1 MPPQKPR
8 WMLWLQKSWQNKALW
23 KNTQDPLPTARQGI
37 FLLNHVEEFDILKSR
52 SLWMERNIMFVKIKA
67 DIRHW
72 LRELDKKYFC
82 VMLGFAVMVYFPL
95 ISLKLTN
102 TVDGLWT
109 TAEYMA
115 GAWELSNGRWFWLVT
130 SFLRFSLQLE
140 PINAVVCLVLVSL
153 GVTKLHMT
161 FKTVHEGRTSCLDW
175 LAGLCYLANTVI
187 GCYLSFAHQSVEF
200 GLAFYLSVLAAVCVI
215 RSRSIAAGIAQ
226 GAFLLALS
234 LGLYQTD
241 LACFCMVLLAWFLV
255 LLFRGE
261 EGIKL
266 RYYIA
271 KCLGSAVCGAALYW
285 GILQIILKISGVA
298 MTNYQGGASTS
309 PLNMLKSLPQSIV
322 KCYAQFWDYFFGD
335 TVRHNVLQSFGVLY
349 ALAFLVVGAALVHR
363 LAVVLRRKDAETA
376 FYAVAAVL
384 VMPLASVIFLLAA
397 SQATFYIP
405 MAGGTALFFPVCFW
419 LLDAVQPASN
429 TETLGKN
436 KAGKVK
442 KAALLLAAAGIL
454 YGSVFMSAIDQQAMY
469 EGRKATKQIADLV
482 AGELVAE
489 GYYDLPEKLPVMLV
503 GRPSASPLF
512 RTHIIYWDAND
523 YAQVG
528 LFEKENAATMRY
540 SWNAVF
546 RDLTPMQ
553 LELCS
558 DEVYD
563 ELIRTEEIKRM
574 PTFPEK
580 GSMQEMDGV
589 YVIKISED
597 YLIDE

>member
-1 MPPQKPR
+1 M
-8 WMLWLQKSWQNKALW
+8 S
-23 KNTQDPLPTARQGI
+23 
-37 FLLNHVEEFDILKSR
+37 VE
-52 SLWMERNIMFVKIKA
+52 IKA

-72 LRELDKKYFC
+72 LRELDKKYFF

-153 GVTKLHMT
+153 GVTQLHMT

-175 LAGLCYLANTVI
+175 LAGLCYISNVVV
-187 GCYLSFAHQSVEF
+187 GCYLSFHFIAPEYGFSF
-200 GLAFYLSVLAAVCVI
+200 FFAMLATEHVIRGKSAVSSIVPAAV
-215 RSRSIAAGIAQ
+215 
-226 GAFLLALS
+226 LLALS
-234 LGLYQTD
+234 LGLYQTN
-241 LACFCMVLLAWFLV
+241 LACFCLVLLAYFLL
-255 LLFRGE
+255 LLFQNGE
-261 EGIKL
+261 KQKIRE
-266 RYYIA
+266 YICKSLA
-271 KCLGSAVCGAALYW
+271 SAASGAVLY
-285 GILQIILKISGVA
+285 LLILKITLWATGTA
-298 MTNYQGGASTS
+298 MADYQGGADISVS
-309 PLNMLKSLPQSIV
+309 EILKNLPFSV
-322 KCYAQFWDYFFGD
+322 EKCYELFYRYFFG
-335 TVRHNVLQSFGVLY
+335 TLVKHNTLQETAVVF
-349 ALAFLVVGAALVHR
+349 ALIFCVVGAALACR
-363 LAVVLRRKDAETA
+363 LVRLIRRKDWENTFYGTA
-376 FYAVAAVL
+376 ALLVLPMMCTVFMVAT
-384 VMPLASVIFLLAA
+384 
-397 SQATFYIP
+397 SQASFYIP
-405 MAGGTALFFPVCFW
+405 MSGGLALFLPVCFW
-419 LLDAVQPASN
+419 LLDSSR
-429 TETLGKN
+429 EGKTACDAFRKCWN
-436 KAGKVK
+436 NAEKALI
-442 KAALLLAAAGIL
+442 LLTAAAVV

-512 RTHIIYWDAND
+512 RTHVIYWDAND

>member
-1 MPPQKPR
+1 M
-8 WMLWLQKSWQNKALW
+8 S
-23 KNTQDPLPTARQGI
+23 
-37 FLLNHVEEFDILKSR
+37 
-52 SLWMERNIMFVKIKA
+52 VKIKA

-140 PINAVVCLVLVSL
+140 PINAVVCLMLVSL
-153 GVTKLHMT
+153 GVTRLHML
-161 FKTVHEGRTSCLDW
+161 FKPAWMRTSCIDW
-175 LAGLCYLANTVI
+175 LAGLCYVSNVVV
-187 GCYLSFAHQSVEF
+187 GCYLSFHFIAPEYGFSF
-200 GLAFYLSVLAAVCVI
+200 FFAMLATEHVIRGKSAVSSIVPAAV
-215 RSRSIAAGIAQ
+215 
-226 GAFLLALS
+226 LLALS
-234 LGLYQTD
+234 LGLYQTN
-241 LACFCMVLLAWFLV
+241 LACFCLVLLAWFLV

-266 RYYIA
+266 RCYIA

-285 GILQIILKISGVA
+285 EILQIILKISGVA
-298 MTNYQGGASTS
+298 MANYQGGASIS

-349 ALAFLVVGAALVHR
+349 ALAFLVVGAALVRR

-376 FYAVAAVL
+376 LYAVAAVL

-419 LLDAVQPASN
+419 LLDAAQPASN
-429 TETLGKN
+429 TETSGKN

-512 RTHIIYWDAND
+512 RTHVIYWDAND

>member
-1 MPPQKPR
+1 M
-8 WMLWLQKSWQNKALW
+8 S
-23 KNTQDPLPTARQGI
+23 
-37 FLLNHVEEFDILKSR
+37 
-52 SLWMERNIMFVKIKA
+52 VKIKA

-72 LRELDKKYFC
+72 LRELDKKYFF

-115 GAWELSNGRWFWLVT
+115 GVWELSNGRWFWLVT

-215 RSRSIAAGIAQ
+215 RSRSIAAGVAQ
-226 GAFLLALS
+226 GALLLALS

-241 LACFCMVLLAWFLV
+241 LACFCMVLLA
-255 LLFRGE
+255 
-261 EGIKL
+261 
-266 RYYIA
+266 
-271 KCLGSAVCGAALYW
+271 
-285 GILQIILKISGVA
+285 
-298 MTNYQGGASTS
+298 
-309 PLNMLKSLPQSIV
+309 
-322 KCYAQFWDYFFGD
+322 
-335 TVRHNVLQSFGVLY
+335 
-349 ALAFLVVGAALVHR
+349 FLVVGAALVRR
-363 LAVVLRRKDAETA
+363 LAAVLRRKDAETA

-384 VMPLASVIFLLAA
+384 VMPLASVIFLLAV

-419 LLDAVQPASN
+419 LLDAAQPASN
-429 TETLGKN
+429 TETSGKN
-436 KAGKVK
+436 KAGKVE

-482 AGELVAE
+482 ASELVAE

-503 GRPSASPLF
+503 GRPSANPLF
-512 RTHIIYWDAND
+512 RTHVIYWDAND

-528 LFEKENAATMRY
+528 LFKKENAATMRY

-597 YLIDE
+597 YQLDEETAE

>member
-1 MPPQKPR
+1 
-8 WMLWLQKSWQNKALW
+8 
-23 KNTQDPLPTARQGI
+23 
-37 FLLNHVEEFDILKSR
+37 
-52 SLWMERNIMFVKIKA
+52 MFVKIKA

-140 PINAVVCLVLVSL
+140 PINAVVCLMLVSL
-153 GVTKLHMT
+153 GVTRLHML
-161 FKTVHEGRTSCLDW
+161 FKPAWMRTSCIDW
-175 LAGLCYLANTVI
+175 LAGLCYVSNVVV
-187 GCYLSFAHQSVEF
+187 GCYLSFHFIAPEYGFSF
-200 GLAFYLSVLAAVCVI
+200 FFAMLATEHVIRGKSAVSSIVPAAV
-215 RSRSIAAGIAQ
+215 
-226 GAFLLALS
+226 LLALS
-234 LGLYQTD
+234 LGLYQTN
-241 LACFCMVLLAWFLV
+241 LACFCLVLLAWFLV

-266 RYYIA
+266 RCYIA

-285 GILQIILKISGVA
+285 EILQIILKISGVA
-298 MTNYQGGASTS
+298 MANYQGGASIS

-349 ALAFLVVGAALVHR
+349 ALAFLVVGAALVRR

-376 FYAVAAVL
+376 LYAVAAVL

-419 LLDAVQPASN
+419 LLDAAQPASN
-429 TETLGKN
+429 TETSGKN

-512 RTHIIYWDAND
+512 RTHVIYWDAND

>member
-1 MPPQKPR
+1 M
-8 WMLWLQKSWQNKALW
+8 S
-23 KNTQDPLPTARQGI
+23 
-37 FLLNHVEEFDILKSR
+37 
-52 SLWMERNIMFVKIKA
+52 VKIKA

-140 PINAVVCLVLVSL
+140 PINAVVCLMLVSL
-153 GVTKLHMT
+153 GVTRLHML
-161 FKTVHEGRTSCLDW
+161 FKPAWMRTSCIDW
-175 LAGLCYLANTVI
+175 LAGLCYVSNVVV
-187 GCYLSFAHQSVEF
+187 GCYLSFHFIAPEYGFSF
-200 GLAFYLSVLAAVCVI
+200 FFAMLATEHVIRGKSAVSSIVPAAV
-215 RSRSIAAGIAQ
+215 
-226 GAFLLALS
+226 LLALS
-234 LGLYQTD
+234 LGLYQTN
-241 LACFCMVLLAWFLV
+241 LACFCLVLLAWFLV

-266 RYYIA
+266 RCYIA

-285 GILQIILKISGVA
+285 EILQIILKISGVA
-298 MTNYQGGASTS
+298 MANYQGGASIS

-349 ALAFLVVGAALVHR
+349 ALAFLVVGAALVRR
-363 LAVVLRRKDAETA
+363 LAVVLRRKNAETA

-419 LLDAVQPASN
+419 LLDSARPASN
-429 TETLGKN
+429 TETSGKN
-436 KAGKVK
+436 KAGKVE

-482 AGELVAE
+482 ASELVAE

-503 GRPSASPLF
+503 GRPSANPLF
-512 RTHIIYWDAND
+512 RTHVIYWDAND

-528 LFEKENAATMRY
+528 LFKKENAATMRY

>member
-1 MPPQKPR
+1 M
-8 WMLWLQKSWQNKALW
+8 S
-23 KNTQDPLPTARQGI
+23 
-37 FLLNHVEEFDILKSR
+37 VE
-52 SLWMERNIMFVKIKA
+52 IKA

-72 LRELDKKYFC
+72 LRELDKKYFF

-161 FKTVHEGRTSCLDW
+161 FKTVHEGRTACLDW

-349 ALAFLVVGAALVHR
+349 ALAFLVVGAALVRR

-405 MAGGTALFFPVCFW
+405 MAGGLALFLPVCFW
-419 LLDAVQPASN
+419 LLDSSR
-429 TETLGKN
+429 EGKTACDAFRKCWN
-436 KAGKVK
+436 KAE
-442 KAALLLAAAGIL
+442 KALILLTAAAVV

-469 EGRKATKQIADLV
+469 EGRQATKELSDLIAQTLV
-482 AGELVAE
+482 NE
-489 GYYDLPEKLPVMLV
+489 GYYDNEIPVMLV
-503 GRPSASPLF
+503 GNASNSPLF
-512 RTHIIYWDAND
+512 RTHELYHTANP
-523 YAQVG
+523 YARVG
-528 LFEKENAATMRY
+528 LFMAETAGTIRFSWDAA
-540 SWNAVF
+540 F
-546 RDLTPMQ
+546 RDYTPIWLNLCDDKTYQ
-553 LELCS
+553 KLLE
-558 DEVYD
+558 
-563 ELIRTEEIKRM
+563 TEEIAEM
-574 PTFPEK
+574 PTFPQE
-580 GSMQEMDGV
+580 GSIRKMDGV
-589 YVIKISED
+589 LVIKVSEEYHLD
-597 YLIDE
+597 ADWKNKMMSGEYD

>member
-1 MPPQKPR
+1 M
-8 WMLWLQKSWQNKALW
+8 S
-23 KNTQDPLPTARQGI
+23 
-37 FLLNHVEEFDILKSR
+37 
-52 SLWMERNIMFVKIKA
+52 VKIKA

-72 LRELDKKYFC
+72 LRELDKKYFF

-115 GAWELSNGRWFWLVT
+115 GVWELSNGRWFWLVT

-215 RSRSIAAGIAQ
+215 RSRSIAAGVAQ
-226 GAFLLALS
+226 GALLLALS

-298 MTNYQGGASTS
+298 MANYQGGASTS

-349 ALAFLVVGAALVHR
+349 ALAFLVVGAALVRR
-363 LAVVLRRKDAETA
+363 LAAVLRRKDAETA

-384 VMPLASVIFLLAA
+384 VMPLASVIFLLAV

-419 LLDAVQPASN
+419 LLDAASLHL
-429 TETLGKN
+429 TQKLQAKTK
-436 KAGKVK
+436 
-442 KAALLLAAAGIL
+442 LA
-454 YGSVFMSAIDQQAMY
+454 
-469 EGRKATKQIADLV
+469 R
-482 AGELVAE
+482 
-489 GYYDLPEKLPVMLV
+489 
-503 GRPSASPLF
+503 
-512 RTHIIYWDAND
+512 
-523 YAQVG
+523 
-528 LFEKENAATMRY
+528 
-540 SWNAVF
+540 
-546 RDLTPMQ
+546 
-553 LELCS
+553 
-558 DEVYD
+558 
-563 ELIRTEEIKRM
+563 
-574 PTFPEK
+574 
-580 GSMQEMDGV
+580 
-589 YVIKISED
+589 
-597 YLIDE
+597 

>member
-1 MPPQKPR
+1 M
-8 WMLWLQKSWQNKALW
+8 S
-23 KNTQDPLPTARQGI
+23 
-37 FLLNHVEEFDILKSR
+37 
-52 SLWMERNIMFVKIKA
+52 VKIKA

-72 LRELDKKYFC
+72 LRELDKKYFF

-161 FKTVHEGRTSCLDW
+161 FKTVHERRTSCLDW

-215 RSRSIAAGIAQ
+215 RSRSIAAGVAQ

-271 KCLGSAVCGAALYW
+271 KCLGSAVCGAALY
-285 GILQIILKISGVA
+285 LLILKITLWATGTA
-298 MTNYQGGASTS
+298 MADYQGGADISVS
-309 PLNMLKSLPQSIV
+309 GILKNLPSSV
-322 KCYAQFWDYFFGD
+322 EKCYELFYRYFFG
-335 TVRHNVLQSFGVLY
+335 TLVKHNMLQETAVVF
-349 ALAFLVVGAALVHR
+349 ALIFCVVGAALACR
-363 LAVVLRRKDAETA
+363 LVRLIRRKDWENTFYGTA
-376 FYAVAAVL
+376 ALLVLPMMCTVFMVAT
-384 VMPLASVIFLLAA
+384 
-397 SQATFYIP
+397 SQASFYIP
-405 MAGGTALFFPVCFW
+405 MSGGLALFLPVCFW
-419 LLDAVQPASN
+419 LLDSSQEG
-429 TETLGKN
+429 ETACDAFRKCWN
-436 KAGKVK
+436 KAE
-442 KAALLLAAAGIL
+442 KALILLTAAAVV

-482 AGELVAE
+482 ASELVAE

-503 GRPSASPLF
+503 GRPSANPLF
-512 RTHIIYWDAND
+512 RTHVIYWDAND

-528 LFEKENAATMRY
+528 LFKKENAATMRY

-580 GSMQEMDGV
+580 GSIQEMDGV

>member
-1 MPPQKPR
+1 M
-8 WMLWLQKSWQNKALW
+8 S
-23 KNTQDPLPTARQGI
+23 
-37 FLLNHVEEFDILKSR
+37 
-52 SLWMERNIMFVKIKA
+52 VKIKA

-72 LRELDKKYFC
+72 LRELDKKYFF
-82 VMLGFAVMVYFPL
+82 VILGFAVMVYFPL

-153 GVTKLHMT
+153 GVTQLHMT

-175 LAGLCYLANTVI
+175 LAGLCYVSNVVV
-187 GCYLSFAHQSVEF
+187 GCYLSFHFIAPEYGFSF
-200 GLAFYLSVLAAVCVI
+200 FFAMLATEHVIRGKSAVSSIVPAAV
-215 RSRSIAAGIAQ
+215 
-226 GAFLLALS
+226 LLALS
-234 LGLYQTD
+234 LGLYQTN
-241 LACFCMVLLAWFLV
+241 LACFCLVLLAWFLV

-266 RYYIA
+266 RCYIA

-298 MTNYQGGASTS
+298 MANYQGGASIS

-349 ALAFLVVGAALVHR
+349 ALAFLVVGAALVRR

-512 RTHIIYWDAND
+512 RTHVIYWDAND

>member
-1 MPPQKPR
+1 M
-8 WMLWLQKSWQNKALW
+8 S
-23 KNTQDPLPTARQGI
+23 
-37 FLLNHVEEFDILKSR
+37 
-52 SLWMERNIMFVKIKA
+52 VKIKA
-67 DIRHW
+67 DIKQW
-72 LRELDKKYFC
+72 LRELDKKYFF
-82 VMLGFAVMVYFPL
+82 VMLGFAAVVYFPL

-153 GVTKLHMT
+153 GVTKLHMI
-161 FKTVHEGRTSCLDW
+161 FRTVREGGTSCFDW

-187 GCYLSFAHQSVEF
+187 GCYLSFQFISPEYGFSFLFA
-200 GLAFYLSVLAAVCVI
+200 VLAAECVI
-215 RSRSIAAGIAQ
+215 REDSNARSIILAAL
-226 GAFLLALS
+226 FLSLS
-234 LGLYQTD
+234 LGLYQTN
-241 LACFCMVLLAWFLV
+241 LACFCLVLLAYFV
-255 LLFRGE
+255 LLLFQGE
-261 EGIKL
+261 KKVKL

-285 GILQIILKISGVA
+285 VILQIILKISGVA
-298 MTNYQGGASTS
+298 MTDYQGGTSIS
-309 PLNMLKSLPQSIV
+309 PLNMLKNLPQSIV

-349 ALAFLVVGAALVHR
+349 ALVFLVVGAALVRR
-363 LAVVLRRKDAETA
+363 LAVVLCRKDAETT

-419 LLDAVQPASN
+419 LLDAAQPASN
-429 TETLGKN
+429 TETSGKN
-436 KAGKVK
+436 RANKVE
-442 KAALLLAAAGIL
+442 KAASLLAAAGIL

-512 RTHIIYWDAND
+512 RTHVIYWDANE

-528 LFEKENAATMRY
+528 LFKKGNAATMRY

-563 ELIRTEEIKRM
+563 ELIRTEEIKQM

-580 GSMQEMDGV
+580 GSMQEMNGV

-597 YLIDE
+597 YQLDE

>member
-1 MPPQKPR
+1 M
-8 WMLWLQKSWQNKALW
+8 S
-23 KNTQDPLPTARQGI
+23 
-37 FLLNHVEEFDILKSR
+37 
-52 SLWMERNIMFVKIKA
+52 VKIKA

-72 LRELDKKYFC
+72 LRELDKKYFF

-115 GAWELSNGRWFWLVT
+115 GVWELSNGRWFWLVT

-161 FKTVHEGRTSCLDW
+161 FKTVHEGRTSCFDW

-215 RSRSIAAGIAQ
+215 RNGSTAKGIAY
-226 GAFLLALS
+226 GAFFLALS
-234 LGLYQTD
+234 LGLYQVE
-241 LACFCMVLLAWFLV
+241 LACFCLVLLAYFVL

-261 EGIKL
+261 EKAKL
-266 RYYIA
+266 RCFIA
-271 KCLGSAVCGAALYW
+271 KSLGSAVCGAALYW
-285 GILQIILKISGVA
+285 LVLQVILKLSGVA
-298 MTNYQGGASTS
+298 MAEYQGGASIS
-309 PLNMLKSLPQSIV
+309 PLNMVKNLPQSIA
-322 KCYAQFWDYFFGD
+322 KCYGQFWDYFFGD
-335 TVRHNVLQSFGVLY
+335 TVRHNTLQNTKVLY
-349 ALAFLVVGAALVHR
+349 VLAFVFVGAALLRR
-363 LAVVLRRKDAETA
+363 LAVILRRKDAETA
-376 FYAVAAVL
+376 FYAVAALL

-397 SQATFYIP
+397 SEATFYIP

-419 LLDAVQPASN
+419 LLNAAPVQPSGRV
-429 TETLGKN
+429 EKLEKN
-436 KAGKVK
+436 AVLLT
-442 KAALLLAAAGIL
+442 AAVIL
-454 YGSVFMSAIDQQAMY
+454 YGGVFMSAIDQQAMY
-469 EGRKATKQIADLV
+469 EGRRATKQIADLV
-482 AGELVAE
+482 ANELVAE
-489 GYYDLPEKLPVMLV
+489 GYYDAPEKLPVMLV

-512 RTHIIYWDAND
+512 RTHVIYWDAND

-528 LFEKENAATMRY
+528 LFKKENAATMRY

>member
-1 MPPQKPR
+1 
-8 WMLWLQKSWQNKALW
+8 
-23 KNTQDPLPTARQGI
+23 
-37 FLLNHVEEFDILKSR
+37 
-52 SLWMERNIMFVKIKA
+52 MFAKIKA

-115 GAWELSNGRWFWLVT
+115 GVWELSNGRWFWLVT

-175 LAGLCYLANTVI
+175 LAGLCYVSNVVV
-187 GCYLSFAHQSVEF
+187 GCYLSFHFIAPEYGFSF
-200 GLAFYLSVLAAVCVI
+200 FFAMLATEHVIRGKSAVSSIVPAAV
-215 RSRSIAAGIAQ
+215 
-226 GAFLLALS
+226 LLALS
-234 LGLYQTD
+234 LGLYQTN
-241 LACFCMVLLAWFLV
+241 LACFCLVLLAYFLL
-255 LLFRGE
+255 LLFRNGE
-261 EGIKL
+261 KQKIREHICKSL
-266 RYYIA
+266 A
-271 KCLGSAVCGAALYW
+271 SAVCGAALYW

-298 MTNYQGGASTS
+298 MANYQGGASIS

-335 TVRHNVLQSFGVLY
+335 TVRHTVLQSFGVLY
-349 ALAFLVVGAALVHR
+349 ALAFLVVGAALVRR

-419 LLDAVQPASN
+419 LLDSAQPASN
-429 TETLGKN
+429 TETSGKN

-512 RTHIIYWDAND
+512 RTHVIYWDAND

-528 LFEKENAATMRY
+528 LFKKENAATMRY

-597 YLIDE
+597 YQLDEETAE

>member
-1 MPPQKPR
+1 M
-8 WMLWLQKSWQNKALW
+8 S
-23 KNTQDPLPTARQGI
+23 
-37 FLLNHVEEFDILKSR
+37 VE
-52 SLWMERNIMFVKIKA
+52 IKA

-72 LRELDKKYFC
+72 LRELDKKYFF

-161 FKTVHEGRTSCLDW
+161 FKTVHEGRTACLDW

-271 KCLGSAVCGAALYW
+271 KCLGRAVCGAVLGNIA
-285 GILQIILKISGVA
+285 
-298 MTNYQGGASTS
+298 
-309 PLNMLKSLPQSIV
+309 
-322 KCYAQFWDYFFGD
+322 DYSEDFRCCND
-335 TVRHNVLQSFGVLY
+335 ELSRRSFY
-349 ALAFLVVGAALVHR
+349 
-363 LAVVLRRKDAETA
+363 
-376 FYAVAAVL
+376 
-384 VMPLASVIFLLAA
+384 LAA
-397 SQATFYIP
+397 EYAEK
-405 MAGGTALFFPVCFW
+405 
-419 LLDAVQPASN
+419 PAA
-429 TETLGKN
+429 EYCKMLCPILG
-436 KAGKVK
+436 
-442 KAALLLAAAGIL
+442 LLL
-454 YGSVFMSAIDQQAMY
+454 
-469 EGRKATKQIADLV
+469 
-482 AGELVAE
+482 
-489 GYYDLPEKLPVMLV
+489 
-503 GRPSASPLF
+503 
-512 RTHIIYWDAND
+512 W
-523 YAQVG
+523 
-528 LFEKENAATMRY
+528 
-540 SWNAVF
+540 
-546 RDLTPMQ
+546 
-553 LELCS
+553 
-558 DEVYD
+558 
-563 ELIRTEEIKRM
+563 
-574 PTFPEK
+574 
-580 GSMQEMDGV
+580 
-589 YVIKISED
+589 
-597 YLIDE
+597 

>member
-1 MPPQKPR
+1 M
-8 WMLWLQKSWQNKALW
+8 
-23 KNTQDPLPTARQGI
+23 
-37 FLLNHVEEFDILKSR
+37 
-52 SLWMERNIMFVKIKA
+52 
-67 DIRHW
+67 
-72 LRELDKKYFC
+72 
-82 VMLGFAVMVYFPL
+82 
-95 ISLKLTN
+95 
-102 TVDGLWT
+102 
-109 TAEYMA
+109 
-115 GAWELSNGRWFWLVT
+115 
-130 SFLRFSLQLE
+130 
-140 PINAVVCLVLVSL
+140 
-153 GVTKLHMT
+153 
-161 FKTVHEGRTSCLDW
+161 
-175 LAGLCYLANTVI
+175 I

-215 RSRSIAAGIAQ
+215 RSRSIAAGVAQ

-266 RYYIA
+266 RCYIA

-298 MTNYQGGASTS
+298 MTNYQGGADISVS
-309 PLNMLKSLPQSIV
+309 GILKNLPSSV
-322 KCYAQFWDYFFGD
+322 AKCYELFYRYFFG
-335 TVRHNVLQSFGVLY
+335 TLVKHNMLQETAVVFVLIFC
-349 ALAFLVVGAALVHR
+349 VVGAALACR
-363 LAVVLRRKDAETA
+363 LVRLIRRKDWENTFYGTA
-376 FYAVAAVL
+376 ALLVLPMMCTVFMVAT
-384 VMPLASVIFLLAA
+384 
-397 SQATFYIP
+397 SQASFYIP
-405 MAGGTALFFPVCFW
+405 MSGGLALFLPVCFW
-419 LLDAVQPASN
+419 LLDSSREG
-429 TETLGKN
+429 ETACDAFRKCWN
-436 KAGKVK
+436 KAE
-442 KAALLLAAAGIL
+442 KALILLTAAAVV
-454 YGSVFMSAIDQQAMY
+454 YGSVFMSAVDQQAMY

-512 RTHIIYWDAND
+512 RTHVIYWDAND

>member
-1 MPPQKPR
+1 M
-8 WMLWLQKSWQNKALW
+8 S
-23 KNTQDPLPTARQGI
+23 
-37 FLLNHVEEFDILKSR
+37 
-52 SLWMERNIMFVKIKA
+52 VKIKA

-72 LRELDKKYFC
+72 LRELDKKYFF

-115 GAWELSNGRWFWLVT
+115 GVWELSNGRWFWLVT

-153 GVTKLHMT
+153 GVTKLHMN
-161 FKTVHEGRTSCLDW
+161 FKTVHGGTSYLDW

-215 RSRSIAAGIAQ
+215 RNGSTAKGIAY
-226 GAFLLALS
+226 GAFFLALS
-234 LGLYQTD
+234 LGLYQVE
-241 LACFCMVLLAWFLV
+241 LACFCLVLLAYFVL

-261 EGIKL
+261 EKAKL
-266 RYYIA
+266 RCFIA
-271 KCLGSAVCGAALYW
+271 KSLGSAVCGAALYW
-285 GILQIILKISGVA
+285 LVLQVILKLSGVA
-298 MTNYQGGASTS
+298 MAEYQGGASIS
-309 PLNMLKSLPQSIV
+309 PLNMVKNLPQSIA
-322 KCYAQFWDYFFGD
+322 KCYGQFWDYFFGD
-335 TVRHNVLQSFGVLY
+335 TVRHNTLQNTKVLY
-349 ALAFLVVGAALVHR
+349 VLAFVFVGAALLRR
-363 LAVVLRRKDAETA
+363 LAVILRRKDAETA
-376 FYAVAAVL
+376 FYAVAALL

-397 SQATFYIP
+397 SEATFYIP

-419 LLDAVQPASN
+419 LLNAAPVQPSGRV
-429 TETLGKN
+429 EKLEKN
-436 KAGKVK
+436 AVLLT
-442 KAALLLAAAGIL
+442 AAVIL
-454 YGSVFMSAIDQQAMY
+454 YGGVFMSAIDQQAMY

-482 AGELVAE
+482 ASELVAE

-503 GRPSASPLF
+503 GRPSANPLF
-512 RTHIIYWDAND
+512 RTHVIYWDAND

-528 LFEKENAATMRY
+528 LFKKENAATMRY

-597 YLIDE
+597 YQLDEETAE

>member
-1 MPPQKPR
+1 M
-8 WMLWLQKSWQNKALW
+8 S
-23 KNTQDPLPTARQGI
+23 
-37 FLLNHVEEFDILKSR
+37 VE
-52 SLWMERNIMFVKIKA
+52 IKA

-72 LRELDKKYFC
+72 LRELDKKYFF

-349 ALAFLVVGAALVHR
+349 ALAFLVVGAALACR
-363 LAVVLRRKDAETA
+363 LVRLIRRKDWENTFYGTA
-376 FYAVAAVL
+376 ALLVLPMMCTVFMVAT
-384 VMPLASVIFLLAA
+384 
-397 SQATFYIP
+397 SQALFYIP
-405 MAGGTALFFPVCFW
+405 MSGGLALFLPVCFW
-419 LLDAVQPASN
+419 LLDSSR
-429 TETLGKN
+429 EGKTACDAFRKCWN
-436 KAGKVK
+436 KAE
-442 KAALLLAAAGIL
+442 KALILLTAAAVV

>member
-1 MPPQKPR
+1 M
-8 WMLWLQKSWQNKALW
+8 S
-23 KNTQDPLPTARQGI
+23 
-37 FLLNHVEEFDILKSR
+37 VE
-52 SLWMERNIMFVKIKA
+52 IKA

-82 VMLGFAVMVYFPL
+82 VMLGFAVVVYFPL

-153 GVTKLHMT
+153 GVTRLHML
-161 FKTVHEGRTSCLDW
+161 FKPAWMRTSCIDW
-175 LAGLCYLANTVI
+175 LAGLCYVSNVVV
-187 GCYLSFAHQSVEF
+187 GCYLSLHFIAPEYGFSFFFAM
-200 GLAFYLSVLAAVCVI
+200 LATEHVIRGKSAVSSIVPAAV
-215 RSRSIAAGIAQ
+215 
-226 GAFLLALS
+226 LLALS
-234 LGLYQTD
+234 LGLYQTN
-241 LACFCMVLLAWFLV
+241 LACFCLVLLAYFLL
-255 LLFRGE
+255 LLFQNGE
-261 EGIKL
+261 KQKIRE
-266 RYYIA
+266 YICKSLA
-271 KCLGSAVCGAALYW
+271 SAASGAVLYW

-349 ALAFLVVGAALVHR
+349 ALAFLVVGAALVRR

-405 MAGGTALFFPVCFW
+405 MAGGTALLFPVCFW
-419 LLDAVQPASN
+419 LLDSAQPASN
-429 TETLGKN
+429 TETSGKN
-436 KAGKVK
+436 KAGKVE

-512 RTHIIYWDAND
+512 RTHVIYWDAND

>member
-1 MPPQKPR
+1 MAVRIKTDIR
-8 WMLWLQKSWQNKALW
+8 RWLQ
-23 KNTQDPLPTARQGI
+23 
-37 FLLNHVEEFDILKSR
+37 
-52 SLWMERNIMFVKIKA
+52 
-67 DIRHW
+67 
-72 LRELDKKYFC
+72 ELDKKYFL
-82 VMLGFAVMVYFPL
+82 VMLGFSAFVFFPL
-95 ISLKLTN
+95 IALRLTN

-109 TAEYMA
+109 TTEYMA
-115 GAWELSNGRWFWLVT
+115 GTWELSNGRWFWLVT

-161 FKTVHEGRTSCLDW
+161 FKTVREGGGGTTCLDW

-215 RSRSIAAGIAQ
+215 RSRSVAAGVAQ

-234 LGLYQTD
+234 LGLYQAD

-261 EGIKL
+261 ERIKL
-266 RYYIA
+266 RCYIA

-285 GILQIILKISGVA
+285 LVLQVILKLSGVA
-298 MTNYQGGASTS
+298 MAEYQGGASIS
-309 PLNMLKSLPQSIV
+309 PLNMVKNLPQSIA
-322 KCYAQFWDYFFGD
+322 KCYGQFWDYFFGD
-335 TVRHNVLQSFGVLY
+335 TVRHNTLQNTKVLY
-349 ALAFLVVGAALVHR
+349 VLAFVFVGAALLRR
-363 LAVVLRRKDAETA
+363 LAVILRRKDAETA
-376 FYAVAAVL
+376 FYAVAALL

-397 SQATFYIP
+397 SEATFYIP

-419 LLDAVQPASN
+419 LLNAAPVQPSGRV
-429 TETLGKN
+429 EKLEKN
-436 KAGKVK
+436 AVLLT
-442 KAALLLAAAGIL
+442 AAVIL
-454 YGSVFMSAIDQQAMY
+454 YGGVFMSVIDQQAMY
-469 EGRKATKQIADLV
+469 EGRRATKQIADLV
-482 AGELVAE
+482 ANELVAE
-489 GYYDLPEKLPVMLV
+489 GYYDAPEKLPVMLV

-512 RTHIIYWDAND
+512 RTHVVYWDAND

-528 LFEKENAATMRY
+528 LFKKESAATMRY

-546 RDLTPMQ
+546 LDLTPVQ

-558 DEVYD
+558 DDMYD
-563 ELIRTEEIKRM
+563 GLIRTEEIRQM
-574 PTFPEK
+574 PVFPEN
-580 GSMQEMDGV
+580 GSMQVMNGV

-597 YLIDE
+597 YQLDG

>member
-1 MPPQKPR
+1 M
-8 WMLWLQKSWQNKALW
+8 S
-23 KNTQDPLPTARQGI
+23 
-37 FLLNHVEEFDILKSR
+37 
-52 SLWMERNIMFVKIKA
+52 VKIKA

-72 LRELDKKYFC
+72 LRELDKKYFF

-215 RSRSIAAGIAQ
+215 RNGSTAKGIAY
-226 GAFLLALS
+226 GAFFLALS
-234 LGLYQTD
+234 LGLYQVE
-241 LACFCMVLLAWFLV
+241 LACFCLVLLAYFVL

-261 EGIKL
+261 EKAKL
-266 RYYIA
+266 RCFIA
-271 KCLGSAVCGAALYW
+271 KSLGSAVCGAALYW
-285 GILQIILKISGVA
+285 LVLQVILKLSGVA
-298 MTNYQGGASTS
+298 MAEYQGGASIS
-309 PLNMLKSLPQSIV
+309 PLNMVKNLPQSIA
-322 KCYAQFWDYFFGD
+322 KCYGQFWDYFFGD
-335 TVRHNVLQSFGVLY
+335 TVRHNTLQNTKVLY
-349 ALAFLVVGAALVHR
+349 VLAFVFVGAALLRR
-363 LAVVLRRKDAETA
+363 LAVILRRKDAETA
-376 FYAVAAVL
+376 FYAVAALL

-397 SQATFYIP
+397 SEATFYIP

-419 LLDAVQPASN
+419 LLNAAPVQPSGRV
-429 TETLGKN
+429 EKLEKN
-436 KAGKVK
+436 AVLLT
-442 KAALLLAAAGIL
+442 AAVIL
-454 YGSVFMSAIDQQAMY
+454 YGGVFMSAIDQQAMY
-469 EGRKATKQIADLV
+469 EGRRATKQIADLV
-482 AGELVAE
+482 ANELVAE
-489 GYYDLPEKLPVMLV
+489 GYYDAPEKLPVMLV

-512 RTHIIYWDAND
+512 RTHVIYWDAND

-528 LFEKENAATMRY
+528 LFKKENAATMRY

-597 YLIDE
+597 YQLDEETAE

>member
-1 MPPQKPR
+1 
-8 WMLWLQKSWQNKALW
+8 MLKTIKQNILQWWN
-23 KNTQDPLPTARQGI
+23 
-37 FLLNHVEEFDILKSR
+37 
-52 SLWMERNIMFVKIKA
+52 
-67 DIRHW
+67 
-72 LRELDKKYFC
+72 ELDKKYFLG
-82 VMLGFAVMVYFPL
+82 MLLFSSFVFFPL
-95 ISLKLTN
+95 VSQRLTN
-102 TVDGLWT
+102 AYDGMWT
-109 TAEYMA
+109 TAEYWA
-115 GAWELSNGRWFWLVT
+115 GGWEFSNGRWLWPVF

-140 PINAVVCLVLVSL
+140 PINAVVCLMLVSL
-153 GVTKLHMT
+153 GVTRLHML
-161 FKTVHEGRTSCLDW
+161 FKPAWMRTSCIDW

-215 RSRSIAAGIAQ
+215 RSRSIAAGVAQ

-266 RYYIA
+266 RCYIA

-298 MTNYQGGASTS
+298 MTNYQGGADISVS
-309 PLNMLKSLPQSIV
+309 GILKNLPSSV
-322 KCYAQFWDYFFGD
+322 AKCYELFYRYFFG
-335 TVRHNVLQSFGVLY
+335 TLVKHNMLQETAVVF
-349 ALAFLVVGAALVHR
+349 ALIFCVVGAALACR
-363 LAVVLRRKDAETA
+363 LVRLIRRKDWENIFYGTA
-376 FYAVAAVL
+376 ALLVLPMMCTVFMVAT
-384 VMPLASVIFLLAA
+384 
-397 SQATFYIP
+397 SQASFYIP
-405 MAGGTALFFPVCFW
+405 MSGGLALFLPVCFW
-419 LLDAVQPASN
+419 LLDSSREG
-429 TETLGKN
+429 ETACDAFRKCWN
-436 KAGKVK
+436 KAE
-442 KAALLLAAAGIL
+442 KALILLTAAAVV
-454 YGSVFMSAIDQQAMY
+454 YGSVFMSAVDQQAMY

>member
-1 MPPQKPR
+1 M
-8 WMLWLQKSWQNKALW
+8 S
-23 KNTQDPLPTARQGI
+23 
-37 FLLNHVEEFDILKSR
+37 
-52 SLWMERNIMFVKIKA
+52 VKIKA

-72 LRELDKKYFC
+72 LRELDKKYFF

-153 GVTKLHMT
+153 GVTRLHML
-161 FKTVHEGRTSCLDW
+161 FKPAWMRTSCIDW

-215 RSRSIAAGIAQ
+215 RSRSIAAGVAQ

-266 RYYIA
+266 RCYIA

-298 MTNYQGGASTS
+298 MTNYQGGADISVS
-309 PLNMLKSLPQSIV
+309 GILKNLPSSV
-322 KCYAQFWDYFFGD
+322 AKCYELFYRYFFG
-335 TVRHNVLQSFGVLY
+335 TLVKHNMLQETAVVF
-349 ALAFLVVGAALVHR
+349 ALIFCVVGAALACR
-363 LAVVLRRKDAETA
+363 LVRLIRRKDWENTFYGTA
-376 FYAVAAVL
+376 ALLVLPMMCTVFMVAT
-384 VMPLASVIFLLAA
+384 
-397 SQATFYIP
+397 SQASFYIP
-405 MAGGTALFFPVCFW
+405 MSGGLALFLPVCFW
-419 LLDAVQPASN
+419 LLDSSREG
-429 TETLGKN
+429 ETACDAFRKCWN
-436 KAGKVK
+436 KAE
-442 KAALLLAAAGIL
+442 KALILLTAAAVV
-454 YGSVFMSAIDQQAMY
+454 YGSVFMSAVDQQAMY
-469 EGRKATKQIADLV
+469 EGRQATKELSDLIAQTLV
-482 AGELVAE
+482 NE
-489 GYYDLPEKLPVMLV
+489 GYYDNEIPVMLV
-503 GRPSASPLF
+503 GNASNSPLF
-512 RTHIIYWDAND
+512 RTHELYHTANP
-523 YAQVG
+523 YARVG
-528 LFEKENAATMRY
+528 LFMAETAGTIRFSWDAA
-540 SWNAVF
+540 F
-546 RDLTPMQ
+546 RDYTPIWLNLCDDETYQ
-553 LELCS
+553 KLLE
-558 DEVYD
+558 
-563 ELIRTEEIKRM
+563 TEEIAEM
-574 PTFPEK
+574 PTFPQE
-580 GSMQEMDGV
+580 GSIRKMDGV
-589 YVIKISED
+589 LVIKVSEEYHLD
-597 YLIDE
+597 ADWKNKMMSGEYD

>member
-1 MPPQKPR
+1 M
-8 WMLWLQKSWQNKALW
+8 S
-23 KNTQDPLPTARQGI
+23 
-37 FLLNHVEEFDILKSR
+37 
-52 SLWMERNIMFVKIKA
+52 VKIKA

-72 LRELDKKYFC
+72 LRELDKKYFF

-153 GVTKLHMT
+153 GVTRLHML
-161 FKTVHEGRTSCLDW
+161 FKPAWMRTSCIDW
-175 LAGLCYLANTVI
+175 LAGLCYVSNVVV
-187 GCYLSFAHQSVEF
+187 GCYLSFHFIAPEYGFSF
-200 GLAFYLSVLAAVCVI
+200 FFAMLATEHVIRGKSAVSSIVPAAV
-215 RSRSIAAGIAQ
+215 
-226 GAFLLALS
+226 LLALS
-234 LGLYQTD
+234 LGLYQTN
-241 LACFCMVLLAWFLV
+241 LACFCLVLLAWFLV

-266 RYYIA
+266 RCYIA

-285 GILQIILKISGVA
+285 EILQIILKISGVA
-298 MTNYQGGASTS
+298 MANYQGGASIS

-349 ALAFLVVGAALVHR
+349 ALAFLVVGAALVRR
-363 LAVVLRRKDAETA
+363 LAVVLRRKNAETA

-419 LLDAVQPASN
+419 LLDSARPASN
-429 TETLGKN
+429 TETSGKN
-436 KAGKVK
+436 KAGKVE

-482 AGELVAE
+482 ASELVAE

-503 GRPSASPLF
+503 GRPSANPLF
-512 RTHIIYWDAND
+512 RTHVIYWDAND

-528 LFEKENAATMRY
+528 LFKKENAATMRY

-580 GSMQEMDGV
+580 GSMQEMDGI